1 MSLQKEGAG
10 GQKGRLGAGPRVGGA
25 RWEGGRVPGLDRFAF
40 LPVLLQSS
48 EPGEQRAFEAFLE
61 PLGTLA
67 RCGAVGLLP
76 ADAAA
81 PSGWAQAS
89 GSDTVQVYM
98 ELQVLGGCRGWGG
111 ARVSFIDV
119 QRGLSM
125 GRKEVLGGPR
135 MCLFSCR
142 AWWTPRPIYLC
153 WRPEDTSC
161 RSSLM
166 AS

>member
-1 MSLQKEGAG
+1 M
-10 GQKGRLGAGPRVGGA
+10 
-25 RWEGGRVPGLDRFAF
+25 GLDRFPF

-48 EPGEQRAFEAFLE
+48 GPGEQGAFEAFLE
-61 PLGTLA
+61 PLGTLG

-76 ADAAA
+76 ADTAA

-89 GSDTVQVYM
+89 VGDTIQVYM
-98 ELQVLGGCRGWGG
+98 ELQVLRGDWSRGGVKKDVGKR
-111 ARVSFIDV
+111 ARVSFIKV

-125 GRKEVLGGPR
+125 GRKEILGEPR
-135 MCLFSCR
+135 MSLFSHR

-153 WRPEDTSC
+153 WLPEDTSC

>member
-1 MSLQKEGAG
+1 M
-10 GQKGRLGAGPRVGGA
+10 
-25 RWEGGRVPGLDRFAF
+25 EGGRVTGLDRFAF

-98 ELQVLGGCRGWGG
+98 ELQVLGRRWGG
-111 ARVSFIDV
+111 
-119 QRGLSM
+119 
-125 GRKEVLGGPR
+125 GGGEGE
-135 MCLFSCR
+135 F
-142 AWWTPRPIYLC
+142 Y
-153 WRPEDTSC
+153 
-161 RSSLM
+161 RSAEGS
-166 AS
+166 